1 MSLGQ
6 TDDWGHKRVSLQ
18 CAQKHLGS
26 LYGLLAK
33 RRGRVVD
40 EDVIEGTDLFLISAL
55 LPVVESFGFGAE
67 MLEWTSGAATAP
79 QLSFAHWELMDF
91 DPFWQPLTADERE
104 DISYGEASL
113 TRTEN
118 VARRCI
124 RRIRERKG
132 LAVERRIV
140 ADAQKQRNLSR
151 KK

>member
-1 MSLGQ
+1 M
-6 TDDWGHKRVSLQ
+6 
-18 CAQKHLGS
+18 
-26 LYGLLAK
+26 
-33 RRGRVVD
+33 D